1 MKPIL
6 RCAVARAEEK
16 QKEADFRLYVAECL
30 QNISENTAKQSG
42 GAYVYARF
50 ADLVKPKPVDNRTAE
65 EVVADVAK
73 MAGLEVI
80 WS

>member
-1 MKPIL
+1 VL
-6 RCAVARAEEK
+6 V
-16 QKEADFRLYVAECL
+16 KEQQREDLYRRYVAECL

-42 GAYVYARF
+42 GAYVSSRF
-50 ADLVKPKPVDNRTAE
+50 ADLARPRPVDNRTAE

-73 MAGLEVI
+73 AAGLEVI

>member
-1 MKPIL
+1 ML
-6 RCAVARAEEK
+6 V
-16 QKEADFRLYVAECL
+16 KEQQREDLYRRYVTECL

-42 GAYVYARF
+42 GAYVSARF

-73 MAGLEVI
+73 AAGLEVI
-80 WS
+80 WA

>member
-1 MKPIL
+1 ML
-6 RCAVARAEEK
+6 V
-16 QKEADFRLYVAECL
+16 KEQQREDLYRSYVTDCL

-42 GAYVYARF
+42 GAYVSARF
-50 ADLVKPKPVDNRTAE
+50 ADLIKPKPVDNRTAE

-73 MAGLEVI
+73 AAGLEVI

>member
-1 MKPIL
+1 MKEQQ
-6 RCAVARAEEK
+6 RE
-16 QKEADFRLYVAECL
+16 DLYRRYVTDCL

-42 GAYVYARF
+42 GAYVSARF
-50 ADLVKPKPVDNRTAE
+50 FDLAKPKPVDHRTAE

-80 WS
+80 WP

>member
-16 QKEADFRLYVAECL
+16 RKEADFRLYIADCL

-42 GAYVYARF
+42 GAYVSARF
-50 ADLVKPKPVDNRTAE
+50 ADLVKPKPVDHRTAE
-65 EVVADVAK
+65 QVVADVAAG
-73 MAGLEVI
+73 AGLEVI
-80 WS
+80 WA